1 MNNVVEFSGP
11 GGFGDRGRMRERS
24 NSEVHLDG
32 VDISLG
38 ADENPDGDDNGDNND
53 DDDDDDVVD
62 DDDDDDVDGVNY
74 YHKSSFDSQE
84 ICKEI
89 PKMKTLN
96 NNLVEQS
103 AKGRRYTATEITTVK
118 TLLENGY
125 SVHEIAIKL
134 GRTISGI
141 RAIKHKV
148 LSRTSQKKAEE
159 LKALSLSNALAVVAS
174 SSSPSSSV
182 ALASQPPSLST
193 HDDVLL
199 MKTVAEMTVVIQED
213 VKGEKTTGSN
223 TGECE
228 GGEDDG

>member
-1 MNNVVEFSGP
+1 MNVKVKEGKKIKQQHQVIDVETEIADSNTETTVERSDSTAEAKLDTFDGQGREGCRSASTGLSSI
-11 GGFGDRGRMRERS
+11 DRG
-24 NSEVHLDG
+24 NSE
-32 VDISLG
+32 SSYS
-38 ADENPDGDDNGDNND
+38 DGDIPIRD
-53 DDDDDDVVD
+53 
-62 DDDDDDVDGVNY
+62 
-74 YHKSSFDSQE
+74 E
-84 ICKEI
+84 ICKKES
-89 PKMKTLN
+89 N
-96 NNLVEQS
+96 NAVEQS

-199 MKTVAEMTVVIQED
+199 MKTVAEMMVVIQED
-213 VKGEKTTGSN
+213 VKGENDGRN